1 MKSKFDDESV
11 RTFWNSQDA
20 FEREILKDEID
31 DENDRLQNEL
41 ERFKEFWKE
50 QIDEI
55 CRQFSFCAF
64 PKDGNVFI
72 FFDSIANYQG
82 EDMVKIKTQ
91 IEDAKVL
98 SE

>member
-1 MKSKFDDESV
+1 MQSEFDDKPV

-20 FEREILKDEID
+20 LEREILKDEID

-41 ERFKEFWKE
+41 ERFKESWKE

-64 PKDGNVFI
+64 PEDGNV
-72 FFDSIANYQG
+72 
-82 EDMVKIKTQ
+82 
-91 IEDAKVL
+91 
-98 SE
+98 